1 MTVRQEESTEG
12 GLLVNMAAEE
22 DQIQILAGARRLGS
36 LLTDLAEL
44 KASGGLASH
53 LA

>member
-22 DQIQILAGARRLGS
+22 DQILAGARRLGS